1 MWCAGAKFIE
11 EYEKC
16 LEDWIKKN
24 KPKHKTSYNTLI
36 TGYCKEI
43 GEK

>member
-16 LEDWIKKN
+16 LEDWFKKN
-24 KPKHKTSYNTLI
+24 KRKDIKAKIQIAKTNKNKYD
-36 TGYCKEI
+36 K
-43 GEK
+43 